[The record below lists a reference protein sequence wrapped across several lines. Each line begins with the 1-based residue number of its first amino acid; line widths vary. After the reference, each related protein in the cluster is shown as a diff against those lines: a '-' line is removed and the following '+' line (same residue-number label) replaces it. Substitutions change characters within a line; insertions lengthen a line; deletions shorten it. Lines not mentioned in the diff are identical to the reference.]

1 MASVHFDAISKPRI
15 FFPSSQSFFISLLF
29 HGNKITKRKN
39 RKGKRF
45 IEASSISIPNEVDI
59 AKC

>member
-15 FFPSSQSFFISLLF
+15 FFPSSQSFLYISVISLEI
-29 HGNKITKRKN
+29 KIKN

-45 IEASSISIPNEVDI
+45 IEASSILIPNEVNI
-59 AKC
+59 AKR